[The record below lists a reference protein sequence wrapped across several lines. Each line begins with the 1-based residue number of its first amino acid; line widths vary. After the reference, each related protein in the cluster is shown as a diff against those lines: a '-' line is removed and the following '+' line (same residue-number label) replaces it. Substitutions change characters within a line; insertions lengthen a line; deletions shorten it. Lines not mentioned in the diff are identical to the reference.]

1 MYPYKLLEEKVNKWG
16 VNSVF
21 YDHKW
26 ELQITVFELVRSGAP
41 IGRQLSLTSTHVRNL
56 YLSFI
61 LSSCHQAGSDEG
73 PAHEV
78 TLCPC
83 WKLQTGSEEGPAN
96 EAAVCP
102 CWTVV
107 RKSTSW
113 TAGIICETYQII
125 RPHKGR
131 IPKYPRLIFETFDSS
146 IMFNYRVAH
155 N

>member
-1 MYPYKLLEEKVNKWG
+1 MPYVYVLKVRLWWWHECVCPYKLMKEKVYNRG

-41 IGRQLSLTSTHVRNL
+41 NGRQWSCTSTPVRSL
-56 YLSFI
+56 HLSFI
-61 LSSCHQAGSDEG
+61 LSSCRQTSSDEG
-73 PAHEV
+73 PAHE
-78 TLCPC
+78 
-83 WKLQTGSEEGPAN
+83 
-96 EAAVCP
+96 AALCP

-107 RKSTSW
+107 RKNTSW
-113 TAGIICETYQII
+113 TAGIISETYQIT
-125 RPHKGR
+125 RPYKGR
-131 IPKYPRLIFETFDSS
+131 ISKYPSLIFETFVSS